1 MNAQPTAT
9 AATQAATAPALPAVH
24 TAMLVRYA
32 GISFISG
39 AVNHGFF
46 STERSLWTALAGV
59 AMFVAAAWW
68 EHRAPG
74 PAAPARDGLLRTL
87 GWGALLSVGL
97 GFFTGGLQH
106 FPDSPGRSAWVVPL
120 GFALSVL
127 AFLQMDGRGLRR
139 SGPGPVLVYGGLGT
153 LAVGLASWAVAAL
166 LVANPQWLGVHAAAG
181 HGHGAEPAA
190 AGSPLSGTVVARRVE
205 VRMDDAMRFV
215 PATLEL
221 RAGEPV
227 LLVVHNDGALPHEF
241 VAGSPAAL
249 QAHAQEMRRAAEQG
263 ASTAHEHGHGGD
275 GTVALSV
282 APGTHGEIVVTARE
296 AGTYGIACLVPGHYE
311 AGMRGTLTVLS
322 AQAAAAEAQAP
333 GPAAPAAG
341 HRH

>member
-1 MNAQPTAT
+1 M
-9 AATQAATAPALPAVH
+9 PAVH
-24 TAMLVRYA
+24 AAMLVRYA

-74 PAAPARDGLLRTL
+74 PGAPARDGLLRTL

-127 AFLQMDGRGLRR
+127 AFLQTDGRGLRLSR
-139 SGPGPVLVYGGLGT
+139 PRAALAYGGAGT
-153 LAVGLASWAVAAL
+153 LAVGLASWGVAVA
-166 LVANPQWLGVHAAAG
+166 LVAHPQWLGVHAAGG
-181 HGHGAEPAA
+181 HSHGAGPDPAA
-190 AGSPLSGTVVARRVE
+190 TGHTAPALAGAVVSRRVE
-205 VRMDDAMRFV
+205 VRMDDSMRFL

-221 RAGEPV
+221 RAGESV

-241 VAGSPAAL
+241 VAGSPAEL
-249 QAHAQEMRRAAEQG
+249 QAHAREMQRAAAQG
-263 ASTAHEHGHGGD
+263 HAAGHGHEHGGD
-275 GTVALSV
+275 GTVALAV
-282 APGTHGEIVVTARE
+282 APGGRGEMVLTARE

-311 AGMRGTLTVLS
+311 AGMRGTLTVL
-322 AQAAAAEAQAP
+322 AAGTAPTAPAADP
-333 GPAAPAAG
+333 GLGLAAPATV